1 MAKDMGADRVSVFD
15 RLEPRLQ
22 LATGSGPTMW
32 SMGYLPGARL
42 YLAILLWVQSGR
54 PSGGGPDA
62 AMEGGQ

>member
-1 MAKDMGADRVSVFD
+1 VPVGWVWWAAMAKDMGADRVGVFE

-42 YLAILLWVQSGR
+42 DLAILL
-54 PSGGGPDA
+54 
-62 AMEGGQ
+62 